1 MMTIT
6 QTTTPIWLA
15 AALLA
20 ATHLPAD
27 QITFT
32 EDPGV
37 IRNPGQGWST
47 MGGAGSFAQTDPV
60 VNIGSIYSRPTWTTL
75 EPERGH
81 FNWKS
86 LDRLLEFAA
95 SQGLPA
101 SFRIMCAHVHDP
113 AGATPQWVF
122 DMGAKGDP
130 LLVPVWTKDG
140 FTNAVRVAPVFDDP
154 IFMAEHR
161 RFIAALAKRYDGDP
175 RLSGLDIGSYGN
187 WGEWH
192 CHGLPPDTNRYMV
205 AIAPE
210 KRPPTN
216 PIVYPIEIRRQYAA
230 WYLQGFRKTPLMFMT
245 DDWQVFRE
253 ALGESGP
260 ARVGIRR
267 DGVSSPHHFSHWI
280 GKPPYDAIPR
290 MADVWKDRPVWFEF
304 FDSAERIQ
312 KNGWDIAYSVEWM
325 LSNHVSVVNTCP
337 FNPWEVKDDAAIMAC
352 LKKLD
357 LYAGARLVPQTADV
371 RRAGRTVGVRI
382 SGENR
387 GVTRIYLPYVLQLV
401 VVGPDG
407 RERFVH
413 NASANPGSWLPGP
426 FSILERFTLP
436 DGVDLEGA
444 RLVARLRHRHGVLR
458 DFRFAVRETEE
469 NGGLPLGKLP

>member
-1 MMTIT
+1 MRPHGISLL
-6 QTTTPIWLA
+6 ILLLLA
-15 AALLA
+15 AARLSA
-20 ATHLPAD
+20 GRVA
-27 QITFT
+27 FT
-32 EDPGV
+32 EDTGV

-47 MGGAGSFAQTDPV
+47 MGAAGSFAQTDPV
-60 VNIGSIYSRPTWTTL
+60 VNIGAVYSRPSWTTL
-75 EPERGH
+75 EPERGN
-81 FNWKS
+81 FNWKP

-122 DMGAKGDP
+122 DMGAKGDS

-154 IFMAEHR
+154 VFMAEHR
-161 RFIAALAKRYDGDP
+161 RFIAALAARYDGDP
-175 RLSGLDIGSYGN
+175 RLAGLDIGSYGN

-210 KRPPTN
+210 KRPPTK
-216 PIVYPIEIRRQYAA
+216 PIVYPFEIRRQYAD
-230 WYLQGFRKTPLMFMT
+230 WYLTGFRKTPLVAMT
-245 DDWQVFRE
+245 DDWEVLRWM
-253 ALGESGP
+253 LGESTP

-267 DGVSSPHHFSHWI
+267 DGVSSPHHFTRWI
-280 GKPPYDAIPR
+280 GKPPYDAIPQ
-290 MADVWKDRPVWFEF
+290 MADIWKDRPVWFEF
-304 FDSAERIQ
+304 FDAATAIQ
-312 KNGWDIAYSVEWM
+312 RNGWDIPYSVEWM

-337 FNPWEVKDDAAIMAC
+337 FNPWEVKDNADLMAC

-357 LYAGARLVPQTADV
+357 LYAGARLVPGAAEV
-371 RRAGRTVGVRI
+371 LRKGRTVSVRLI
-382 SGENR
+382 GKNR
-387 GVTRIYLPYVLQLV
+387 GVARIHLPYVLQLV

-407 RERFVH
+407 RERYVH
-413 NASANPGSWLPGP
+413 DASVDPGTWLPGP
-426 FSILERFTLP
+426 FRFAERFEVP
-436 DGVDLEGA
+436 DGIDLEGA

-458 DFRFAVRETEE
+458 DFRFAARETEE
-469 NGGLPLGKLP
+469 NGSLPMGPLP